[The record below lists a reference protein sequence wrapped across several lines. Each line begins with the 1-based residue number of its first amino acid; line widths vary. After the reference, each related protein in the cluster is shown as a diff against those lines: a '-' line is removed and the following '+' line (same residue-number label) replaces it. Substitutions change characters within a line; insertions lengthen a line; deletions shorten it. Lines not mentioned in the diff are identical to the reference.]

1 MALSASLLL
10 RQGLRSGWSGY
21 IRSCASSYTM
31 VAPSRSLHDH
41 QGSLPRL
48 PVPPLEETLNKYLK
62 TVKPL
67 VTEEEF
73 QLTEEIVKK
82 FAAPGGIGQQL
93 QEKLQQRAKKSDNW
107 LSEWWI
113 NAAYLDYR
121 WPVVVWSSPGLV
133 FPLQEFRTLDDQL
146 SYAAKV
152 IVGALDYKKM
162 LDDKTVPIDH
172 MGKDLLDMSQYFKML
187 GTCRIPGVTRDSIV
201 YHGQSENPPKHI
213 VVVHNNHFFKIDVY
227 GKEGKP
233 LTINQVLHQLR
244 NVVERSTHPTSP
256 VGILS
261 TQNRN
266 VWGKA
271 YKKLRKDKLNKASI
285 EEIQRSI
292 FLVALDGPIV
302 NPTGNEMTDAAL
314 LCVHGNGSQGYA
326 GNRWYD
332 KTIQFIIGKKGAVGL
347 TYEHTPAEGP
357 PIANLMDHIMNFINT
372 GNFQREDNTMK
383 ERKLPAIELD
393 RPQRL
398 MFNVSDDI
406 KQEIEDAKCALDSL
420 VEDLEM
426 TCFLFT
432 GFGTSFIKSQRL
444 SPDSFLQMAIQLA
457 FYRIHKEPGAHYES
471 ASTRRY
477 LHGRTETIR
486 SCSTESVEFAKTLL
500 DENASADEK
509 ASSLRKA
516 VEGHK
521 NYAKDAVRGY
531 GVDRHLL
538 GLKLCAIEA
547 GMDVPTLFMDVGYIR
562 SSHMRLSTSQVP
574 ARCEAFMCFG
584 PLVPDGYGCCYNPRP
599 DSVVFGTSA
608 FNSSPET
615 DSATFRAALEESL
628 MDMHDVLLKS
638 GLKAKL

>member
-1 MALSASLLL
+1 
-10 RQGLRSGWSGY
+10 
-21 IRSCASSYTM
+21 
-31 VAPSRSLHDH
+31 
-41 QGSLPRL
+41 
-48 PVPPLEETLNKYLK
+48 
-62 TVKPL
+62 
-67 VTEEEF
+67 
-73 QLTEEIVKK
+73 
-82 FAAPGGIGQQL
+82 
-93 QEKLQQRAKKSDNW
+93 
-107 LSEWWI
+107 
-113 NAAYLDYR
+113 
-121 WPVVVWSSPGLV
+121 
-133 FPLQEFRTLDDQL
+133 
-146 SYAAKV
+146 
-152 IVGALDYKKM
+152 
-162 LDDKTVPIDH
+162 
-172 MGKDLLDMSQYFKML
+172 
-187 GTCRIPGVTRDSIV
+187 
-201 YHGQSENPPKHI
+201 
-213 VVVHNNHFFKIDVY
+213 
-227 GKEGKP
+227 
-233 LTINQVLHQLR
+233 
-244 NVVERSTHPTSP
+244 
-256 VGILS
+256 
-261 TQNRN
+261 
-266 VWGKA
+266 
-271 YKKLRKDKLNKASI
+271 
-285 EEIQRSI
+285 
-292 FLVALDGPIV
+292 
-302 NPTGNEMTDAAL
+302 
-314 LCVHGNGSQGYA
+314 
-326 GNRWYD
+326 
-332 KTIQFIIGKKGAVGL
+332 
-347 TYEHTPAEGP
+347 
-357 PIANLMDHIMNFINT
+357 
-372 GNFQREDNTMK
+372 
-383 ERKLPAIELD
+383 
-393 RPQRL
+393 
-398 MFNVSDDI
+398 
-406 KQEIEDAKCALDSL
+406 L

-486 SCSTESVEFAKTLL
+486 SCSTESVEFAKTML